1 MRVTPPLPFL
11 QGFRQYAKGR
21 YAARENPIIS
31 YADINLYFRK
41 GPIFIKKHNKREYF
55 ARSLSSRF
63 LAVISVFT
71 NFNIDYG
78 RSNTR
83 ESNKQ
88 THQS

>member
-41 GPIFIKKHNKREYF
+41 GPIFIKKHNKRDIQRQITLFF
-55 ARSLSSRF
+55 ASLALF
-63 LAVISVFT
+63 GH
-71 NFNIDYG
+71 FNIY
-78 RSNTR
+78 
-83 ESNKQ
+83 KLK
-88 THQS
+88 H